1 MLKIFNLIITMKIEY
16 FYGIPSPF
24 AYLGSAKLQSI
35 AEKYNAEIIE
45 KPCDLVGGIFT
56 KTGGLPVPLRSPQ
69 RQKYRLDELKRWSEF
84 LNIKINLKP
93 KFFPPKDP
101 HLSSKYTIAANLLGV
116 KIVFSHEL
124 LKNIWSEEK
133 DISDEKNIE
142 TVSNFFKLNFKELS
156 DLAKSNKVSKIYQ
169 DNTEEAVIKNVFGAP
184 TYIYNDELF
193 WGQDRLDFLERALNK
208 S

>member
-1 MLKIFNLIITMKIEY
+1 MKIEY
-16 FYGIPSPF
+16 YYGMPSPF
-24 AYLGSAKLQSI
+24 AYLGSAKFQSI
-35 AEKYNAEIIE
+35 AKKYNAEIIE

-56 KTGGLPVPLRSPQ
+56 KTGGLSVPQRSSQ

-101 HLSSKYTIAANLLGV
+101 HISGKYIIAANLLGI
-116 KIVFSHEL
+116 KLVFGHEL
-124 LKNIWSEEK
+124 LRQIWSEEK
-133 DISDEKNIE
+133 DISDEKNIKI
-142 TVSNFFKLNFKELS
+142 VGNLFKLNFQELT
-156 DLAKSNKVSKIYQ
+156 DLAKSEKVSKIYR
-169 DNTEEAVIKNVFGAP
+169 DNTEEAVAKNVFGAP
-184 TYIYNDELF
+184 TYIYNNELF

>member
-1 MLKIFNLIITMKIEY
+1 MNIEY

-24 AYLGSAKLQSI
+24 AYLGSAKLISI
-35 AEKYNAEIIE
+35 AKKYNAEIVE
-45 KPCDLVGGIFT
+45 KPCDLVGGIFI
-56 KTGGLPVPLRSPQ
+56 KTGGLPVPQRSPQ

-101 HLSSKYTIAANLLGV
+101 HLSGKYTIAANLLGV
-116 KIVFSHEL
+116 KLVFGHEL
-124 LKNIWSEEK
+124 LKQIWSEEK
-133 DISDEKNIE
+133 DISDEKNIKI
-142 TVSNFFKLNFKELS
+142 VGNLFKLNFQELT
-156 DLAKSNKVSKIYQ
+156 DLAKSEKVSKIYR
-169 DNTEEAVIKNVFGAP
+169 DNTEEAVAKNVFGAP
-184 TYIYNDELF
+184 TYIYNNELF

>member
-1 MLKIFNLIITMKIEY
+1 MKIEY
-16 FYGIPSPF
+16 YYGIPSPF
-24 AYLGSAKLQSI
+24 AYLGSAKLMSI
-35 AEKYNAEIIE
+35 AKKHNAEIIE

-56 KTGGLPVPLRSPQ
+56 KTGGLPVPQRSPQ

-101 HLSSKYTIAANLLGV
+101 HISGKYTIAANLLGV
-116 KIVFSHEL
+116 KLVFGHEL
-124 LKNIWSEEK
+124 LKQIWSEEK

-142 TVSNFFKLNFKELS
+142 AVSNLYKLNFKELS
-156 DLAKSNKVSKIYQ
+156 DLAKSEKISKIYQ
-169 DNTEEAVIKNVFGAP
+169 DNTQEAVAKNVFGSP
-184 TYIYNDELF
+184 TYIYKNELF
-193 WGQDRLDFLERALNK
+193 WGQDRLDFLDRVLTN

>member
-1 MLKIFNLIITMKIEY
+1 MKIEY

-24 AYLGSAKLQSI
+24 AYLGLARLQSL
-35 AEKYNAEIIE
+35 AKKYNVEIVE

-56 KTGGLPVPLRSPQ
+56 KTGGLPVPQRSPQ
-69 RQKYRLDELKRWSEF
+69 RQRFRLDELKRWSEF

-101 HLSSKYTIAANLLGV
+101 HLPSKYTIAANLLGV
-116 KIVFSHEL
+116 EIVFGFEL
-124 LKNIWSEEK
+124 LKQVWSEEK

-142 TVSNFFKLNFKELS
+142 NVSNLFNLNFKKLS
-156 DLAKSNKVSKIYQ
+156 DLAKSDQVSKVYQ
-169 DNTEEAVIKNVFGAP
+169 NNTEEAVAKHVFGSP
-184 TYIYNDELF
+184 TYIYNNELF
-193 WGQDRLDFLERALNK
+193 FGQDRLDFLERALEE